1 LLCPSTLGQTVTKP
15 GADRGNLLYSTF
27 LGGSDRDGGGG
38 VAIDPEGNAY
48 VSGWTESTDYPTSLE
63 AFDTT
68 FGGGEGDA
76 VEKKR

>member
-1 LLCPSTLGQTVTKP
+1 LLCLAPLARPSP
-15 GADRGNLLYSTF
+15 SRGAYRGSLLYSTF